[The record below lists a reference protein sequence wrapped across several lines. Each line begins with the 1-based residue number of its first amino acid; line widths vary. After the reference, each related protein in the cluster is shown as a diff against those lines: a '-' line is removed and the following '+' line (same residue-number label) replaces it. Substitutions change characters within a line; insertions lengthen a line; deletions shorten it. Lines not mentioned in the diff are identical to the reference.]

1 MNFDS
6 LSANPQAD
14 PSLMHFIETESQ
26 RQRFQA
32 LVHSLTNSCWDI
44 CMTGTPGSKMDG
56 KTQTCLSN
64 CVNRFIDASAF
75 IVKRLES
82 VGKQHLQ

>member
-6 LSANPQAD
+6 IPAGAQGD
-14 PSLMHFIETESQ
+14 PALMQFIEAETQ
-26 RQRFQA
+26 RQRFQQ
-32 LVHSLTNSCWDI
+32 LVHSLTNNCWDI